1 MPWNDAALAEE
12 ATCPEAETPEG
23 VRPADADTVD
33 EEICAAGDWTGAG
46 GCPVKA
52 VTAKLATAAA
62 TTKPPI
68 HASASG
74 RHPRRRGRLAP
85 PPGG

>member
-1 MPWNDAALAEE
+1 
-12 ATCPEAETPEG
+12 
-23 VRPADADTVD
+23 
-33 EEICAAGDWTGAG
+33 
-46 GCPVKA
+46 VKA